1 MPEDAERVD
10 PARRTDAVAAWIR
23 SARGDLASAE
33 SLARHRDEGTSA
45 SAAAFHAQQA
55 VEKALK
61 ALLMHRAIAFPP
73 RHDLS
78 LLVTRLPHEGFD
90 DAVADLTK
98 YAVEQRYPANAQD
111 PMELTADVTW
121 SEVAGAVDT
130 AREVLR
136 AVEERVIEPT
146 TPARAPE
153 APER

>member
-1 MPEDAERVD
+1 MPEEAERVG
-10 PARRTDAVAAWIR
+10 PGRRREAVAAWIR

-45 SAAAFHAQQA
+45 AAAAFHAQQA
-55 VEKALK
+55 AEKALK
-61 ALLMHRAIAFPP
+61 ALLLHHAIAFPA

-78 LLVTRLPHEGFD
+78 LLVTRLPYEAFE

-98 YAVEQRYPANAQD
+98 YAVEQRYPASAQD

-121 SEVAGAVDT
+121 SEVDGAVDT

-136 AVEERVIEPT
+136 AVEDRVSEPT
-146 TPARAPE
+146 TPVRPLG